1 MTIGLKFAC
10 VVTAV
15 TALVI
20 SGMLTA
26 QATVPVTA
34 QSSSSSSGGGGDPT
48 SFLESAKMH
57 LSEAMKDIKMGNSQA
72 ALTQINMTHQGITS
86 AELKLNS
93 SIICNNINNEG
104 FCEAPP
110 G

>member
-34 QSSSSSSGGGGDPT
+34 QSSSSGGGDPT